1 MIIEKFSPE
10 ERHQLILNLLKS
22 HNKVLAAELAMKL
35 STTEATIRRDLRFL
49 ANEGL
54 CKRIHGGALSL
65 VPPTGTQEQRL
76 ENRHSEK
83 QALAVA
89 ALTIIKKEQV
99 IFLDAS
105 STHMLLASLLP
116 NNIGLTVVTNS
127 PAIAS
132 RLLERQHIRT
142 ILIGGE
148 LNYAVGGAIDITAA
162 EALNKFRFDLCFMGI
177 CGWSSAEG
185 FSAIHYQDGEFK
197 RLAASRAGAIV
208 ALCTDDKIEAL
219 APYPFLPSEH
229 LDYLVC
235 SPNNS
240 SLIDYF
246 GQLDCT
252 VITSNNR

>member
-1 MIIEKFSPE
+1 MDKFSPE

-22 HNKVLAAELAMKL
+22 HNKVIATDLAMQL
-35 STTEATIRRDLRFL
+35 STTEVTIRRDLRFL

-65 VPPTGTQEQRL
+65 VPTTGTQEQRL

-89 ALTIIKKEQV
+89 ALSIIKQDQV

-132 RLLERQHIRT
+132 RLLEQQIRT
-142 ILIGGE
+142 IIIGGE
-148 LNYAVGGAIDITAA
+148 LNYSVGGAIDITAS
-162 EALNKFRFDLCFMGI
+162 EALKKFRFDLCFMGV
-177 CGWSSAEG
+177 CGWSSDIG
-185 FSAIHYQDGEFK
+185 FSAIYYQDGEFK
-197 RLAASRAGAIV
+197 RLATTRAGAIV
-208 ALCTDDKIEAL
+208 VLCTDDKIEAL
-219 APYPFLPSEH
+219 ASYPFLPSEN

-235 SPNNS
+235 SAQNS
-240 SLIDYF
+240 ALQNYF
-246 GQLDCT
+246 AQLDCT
-252 VITSNNR
+252 VITSH

>member
-1 MIIEKFSPE
+1 MDKFSPE
-10 ERHQLILNLLKS
+10 ERYQLILNLLKS
-22 HNKVLAAELAMKL
+22 HNKVMAADLAVQL

-49 ANEGL
+49 ANEGV

-65 VPPTGTQEQRL
+65 APPTGTQEQRL
-76 ENRHSEK
+76 ENHNSEK

-89 ALTIIKKEQV
+89 ALSIIKKEQV

-142 ILIGGE
+142 ILLGGE

-177 CGWSSAEG
+177 CGWSSDVG
-185 FSAIHYQDGEFK
+185 FTAIHYQDGEFK
-197 RLAASRAGAIV
+197 RLAASRSGAII

-219 APYPFLPSEH
+219 ASYPFLQSQDI
-229 LDYLVC
+229 DYLVC
-235 SPNNS
+235 SPGNVELQDHFS
-240 SLIDYF
+240 
-246 GQLDCT
+246 QLDCT
-252 VITSNNR
+252 VIISNEI